1 MKKCLNVFAL
11 EANNANYS
19 LFGNKFFF
27 KKKKPAENSG
37 TLHEPTG
44 TPNPKPWVTTSRR
57 GLAQS
62 TRDIQGRILAEEDQG
77 A

>member
-1 MKKCLNVFAL
+1 MRITHCLETSF
-11 EANNANYS
+11 
-19 LFGNKFFF
+19 K

-77 A
+77 V